1 MDNIFELALSLD
13 DLKRFSV
20 RLPPQTRLVQVTGS
34 PQQSQ
39 TIGQV
44 AEQFGIYLSPK
55 PSPTETARVAGILAF
70 LGGGCELR
78 LIENRTKILVCRATS
93 LGPGGSSQ
101 SRYRRH
107 IHTVILNLT
116 RRIQRSLEDA
126 GLGYELSTL
135 KSDFGLER
143 GEFTVYAPREDLI
156 GVVKPMKGSY
166 VQVKIQPVF
175 KEMIDFVSRRPSLD
189 KDSAK
194 SKKLIAGIDPGTTC
208 GVAVLTLG
216 GEPLYLDSHKG
227 LTRAEITDLLIK
239 IGQTVLVAADVSPAP
254 QFVEKL
260 AKSIDATL
268 FTPKTTLEVAEK
280 QELASACSKLCKV
293 EVKDTH
299 QRDALAAA
307 IKALQ
312 QFKNKFE
319 QAETR
324 IRELGVQV
332 SIDEVKALI
341 VKGYSIQRAIELLLP
356 KPVKVEK
363 PIEKVPRI
371 GFSNETRKL
380 IEQLREKISIQSDQI
395 ERLRTQNE
403 RLTCQIE
410 ALQAS
415 LSEARSEL
423 EKTRA
428 EPMAAIRREREYQ
441 SLQREIENLRK
452 QIASLN
458 VEMLQYRQ
466 RLEAL
471 RRMKELESKGEVI
484 LLKPVEAFT
493 QAGLEKAIQ
502 LYEIKRDDI
511 VLFLNASGGG
521 ASTAEVLAKRGVKA
535 VVTCTAMSHQAEEK
549 FKVYRI
555 PILPVE
561 KIQVE
566 WVEGYPYAKI
576 SEIESELRKLLEAER
591 VEAEQKLKK
600 LIEDYRKE
608 RLT

>member
-1 MDNIFELALSLD
+1 MDNVFELALSLD
-13 DLKRFSV
+13 ALKQLSV
-20 RLPPQTRLVQVTGS
+20 RFPPQTRLVQVTGS

-44 AEQFGIYLSPK
+44 AEQFGIYLLPK
-55 PSPTETARVAGILAF
+55 PSPIETARVAGILAF
-70 LGGGCELR
+70 LGAGCELR
-78 LIENRTKILVCRATS
+78 LVENRTKILVCRAIS

-101 SRYRRH
+101 ARYRRH
-107 IHTVILNLT
+107 IHAVILNLT

-156 GVVKPMKGSY
+156 GIVKPMKGSY
-166 VQVKIQPVF
+166 VQVKIQPIF
-175 KEMIDFVSRRPSLD
+175 KEMIDFVSRRPPLD
-189 KDSAK
+189 QNSAK
-194 SKKLIAGIDPGTTC
+194 SKKLIVGVDPGTTC
-208 GVAVLTLG
+208 GVAVLTFG

-239 IGQTVLVAADVSPAP
+239 FGETVLVAADVSPAP

-260 AKSIDATL
+260 ARSINATI
-268 FTPKTTLEVAEK
+268 FTPETTLEVAEK
-280 QELASACSKLCKV
+280 QELALACSKRWKI

-312 QFKNKFE
+312 HFKNKFE

-324 IRELGVQV
+324 IRELGAQV
-332 SIDEVKALI
+332 SIDDVKALI
-341 VKGYSIQRAIELLLP
+341 VKGCSIQRAIELLLP
-356 KPVKVEK
+356 KPVK
-363 PIEKVPRI
+363 IEKLIEKAPRI
-371 GFSNETRKL
+371 EVSKENQKL
-380 IEQLREKISIQSDQI
+380 IEQLKEKISIQSGQI

-403 RLTCQIE
+403 RLTCEIE
-410 ALQAS
+410 GLQAS

-428 EPMAAIRREREYQ
+428 EPIAAIRREREYQ
-441 SLQREIENLRK
+441 SLQRKIENLRK

-458 VEMLQYRQ
+458 VEILQYRQ

-471 RRMKELESKGEVI
+471 HRMKELESKGEVI

-493 QAGLEKAIQ
+493 ETGLEKAFQ
-502 LYEIKRDDI
+502 LYEIKRDDL

-521 ASTAEVLAKRGVKA
+521 ASTAEVLAKKGIKA
-535 VVTCTAMSHQAEEK
+535 VITCTAMSHQAEEK
-549 FKVYRI
+549 FKIYRI

-561 KIQVE
+561 KIQDE

-576 SEIESELRKLLEAER
+576 SEIESELRKLLEGER

-608 RLT
+608 RLA